1 MLYSIKQKIIN
12 NNFVN
17 KIRINM
23 DFNNDEYNELIS
35 SLESLAICMR
45 NERVIDKD
53 LALYLYTIPQMIRNA
68 YAGFDSWEKKPEL
81 ALRLED
87 AWIELDALVISCLS

>member
-1 MLYSIKQKIIN
+1 MLSNVKQKIID

-17 KIRINM
+17 EIRINM
-23 DFNNDEYNELIS
+23 NFNNDEYNELIS
-35 SLESLAICMR
+35 SLENLAICMKS
-45 NERVIDKD
+45 ERVIDKD

-68 YAGFDSWEKKPEL
+68 YAGFDKWEKKPEL

-87 AWIELDALVISCLS
+87 AWIELDALVINCLS